1 MAADRSVPARER
13 LRDKSNANAEWS
25 EAGPRLLPQVWPA
38 IAPSFVVPA
47 GGTIF
52 TIGSCF
58 ARNIEEHV
66 ARLGFR
72 VPTLSFTVA
81 EAERAGGR
89 DNAMLNKY
97 TPAAIQQEFAWTRR
111 MLDKGG
117 TVEAADVAELAFT
130 CADGMQID
138 LQLGGFRPVSP
149 ERLVARRQALFD
161 VFRQAFTADCVVVTL
176 GLVETWHD
184 DFTGLCIQQAPVTN
198 GFRRSLDRFSFR
210 RLDFAT
216 CRAQVQEAIDT
227 VRAVNSS
234 ANFLITTSPVPL
246 DRTFTRDDVITAT
259 MHGKSVLRAV
269 CGEIVEANER
279 VDYFPSYESVM
290 LTRDWAVFQNDR
302 RHVSDAFVGKIV
314 LRLVDS
320 YFREAPIDYRMAH
333 AAYMASVAGESADAS
348 ALKALWE
355 ASPKD
360 VRAFA
365 HYLKA
370 LSSTPAALADAA
382 LRYVGAAA
390 KPEDVVRVAR
400 TAKRD
405 DEEAATVI
413 GAIASAVEAAAGDAA
428 LPAAYADLWRLWLQ
442 ALLREERLSE
452 ALDIVAAATA
462 RWPDDAGLTELAG
475 VVDRRARRAGLFDA
489 APGVQGGPELP
500 PAAPAPPTP
509 LDVLAEAF
517 DVGDSGAIAAA
528 LGPVLESGAGAE
540 KILEIAQQAKRA
552 ARDGVVSPRLAALAD
567 AVAAHAAPGGGAP
580 DAAFFPLWR
589 MLSQALWREDRRAD
603 AKAAAIAAADL
614 WPDDEDAL
622 ANLDAVK
629 RKLRK
634 HGIAATS
641 ADSHTP
647 DAPPTAAA
655 PPHLT
660 DAAE

>member
-1 MAADRSVPARER
+1 MAADRPVPARER
-13 LRDKSNANAEWS
+13 LRDRSNPNADWS
-25 EAGPRLLPQVWPA
+25 EAEPRLVPQVWPA
-38 IAPSFVVPA
+38 IQPSFVVPA

-72 VPTLSFTVA
+72 VPTLSFAVP

-89 DNAMLNKY
+89 DNAILNKY
-97 TPAAIQQEFAWTRR
+97 TPAAIRQEFAWTRR
-111 MLDKGG
+111 VLDKGG

-161 VFRQAFTADCVVVTL
+161 IFKQAFTADCVVVTL

-184 DFTGLCIQQAPVTN
+184 DASGLYIQQAPVTS

-210 RLDFAT
+210 QLDFAT
-216 CRAQVQEAIDT
+216 CRAHVQDAIDI
-227 VRAVNSS
+227 VRAVNPA

-246 DRTFTRDDVITAT
+246 DRTFTHDDVITAT

-269 CGEIVEANER
+269 CGEIVAANDR

-333 AAYMASVAGESADAS
+333 AAYMASVAGQSADAG
-348 ALKALWE
+348 ALKTLWE
-355 ASPKD
+355 TAPQD
-360 VRAFA
+360 VRAFV

-370 LSSTPAALADAA
+370 LSPTPDELAAAA
-382 LRYVGAAA
+382 RRYVGAGP

-405 DEEAATVI
+405 DEEAATVL
-413 GAIASAVEAAAGDAA
+413 GALASAVEAAAADAA

-442 ALLREERLSE
+442 ALLREDRIAE
-452 ALDIVAAATA
+452 ALDIVAVATA
-462 RWPDDAGLTELAG
+462 RWPDDTNLTELAG

-489 APGVQGGPELP
+489 APDAESEP
-500 PAAPAPPTP
+500 PAPAEPSPPTP
-509 LDVLAEAF
+509 LDILAEAF
-517 DVGDSGAIAAA
+517 DTGDAGAIGAA
-528 LGPVLESGAGAE
+528 LRPVLESGTAAE
-540 KILEIAQQAKRA
+540 PILEIAQQAKRA
-552 ARDGVVSPRLAALAD
+552 ARQGVVSPRLAALAEVITAD
-567 AVAAHAAPGGGAP
+567 AAAAGTVP
-580 DAAFFPLWR
+580 DVAFFPLWR
-589 MLSQALWREDRRAD
+589 MLSQALWREDRRAE
-603 AKAAAIAAADL
+603 AKATAAAAAEL
-614 WPDDEDAL
+614 WPDDEEVL

-629 RKLRK
+629 RKVRK
-634 HGIAATS
+634 HGLAPAPAAE
-641 ADSHTP
+641 P
-647 DAPPTAAA
+647 EAPMATAST